1 MSAEEQPVVATTAQ
15 ADTDLRTMFA
25 QFLQSANDD
34 RIRTSKGLSDLRTS
48 IASLAKGLV
57 L

>member
-15 ADTDLRTMFA
+15 TDTDLRKMFA

-34 RIRTSKGLSDLRTS
+34 RVRTSKELSEGQSKIGITL
-48 IASLAKGLV
+48 GF
-57 L
+57 